1 MKIGI
6 TGQDGFIGYHLSQTI
21 KYKFE
26 EYTIVPF
33 EREILGNSKL
43 LESFVSSCDVI
54 VHLAGVNRASSNEKV
69 YNSNIQINV
78 ALKEALINSSFK
90 GHLIFASSFQED
102 SSSLYGKAKKES
114 RVFLEQTISK
124 LKGKFTG
131 LIIPNVF
138 GPFCKPNYNSFIAT
152 FCSKILIDQNPE
164 IIQDSKVP
172 LIYVGNLV
180 GQIVKNIQSDNQV
193 KNNNIQCD
201 IEIRVSE
208 VLRLLNYFKDSYLRK
223 NTLPLFKN
231 SFEFDLFNTFRSY
244 INLEKIY
251 PISLKK
257 HSDERGFFSEILRTE
272 VGGQFSYSTTLPGVT
287 RGNHFHTR
295 KIERFT
301 VLNGEARISLRKIGS
316 EKISDF
322 LLSGDNPSYIDMPIW
337 YTHSITNIG
346 SEPLITAFWI
356 NEPYDPKNADTYF
369 ENV

>member
-54 VHLAGVNRASSNEKV
+54 VHLAGVNRASSNEEV

-193 KNNNIQCD
+193 KNNNIPCD

-208 VLRLLNYFKDSYLRK
+208 VLRLLKNIQNEFGLTYLFISHDIHTIKNISNKTAVMYLGAIMEYGDTNKVITEPQHPYTQALLSSVLSPDPTQNRK
-223 NTLPLFKN
+223 QIKLVGEIPKVTSIPQGCLFQSRCPN
-231 SFEFDLFNTFRSY
+231 SN
-244 INLEKIY
+244 NEK
-251 PISLKK
+251 KENV
-257 HSDERGFFSEILRTE
+257 ERVLVE
-272 VGGQFSYSTTLPGVT
+272 VGE
-287 RGNHFHTR
+287 NHFVDQCGASC
-295 KIERFT
+295 E
-301 VLNGEARISLRKIGS
+301 
-316 EKISDF
+316 
-322 LLSGDNPSYIDMPIW
+322 
-337 YTHSITNIG
+337 
-346 SEPLITAFWI
+346 
-356 NEPYDPKNADTYF
+356 
-369 ENV
+369 